1 MPELPEV
8 EVTKKALESALKK
21 TSITGVNI
29 RNKKL
34 RWPVEEKK
42 IRNIIHSD
50 IKKIYRRGKY
60 ILISCENGALILH
73 LGMSGS
79 IGIFDKNSKYH
90 KHDHVEFILKNKKVV
105 RLNDPR
111 RFGCVVWTNERPEEH
126 KLIKGLG
133 IEPLDE
139 KALGEYLFT
148 MSRSRKAAVKN
159 FIMNSNIVVGVGNIY
174 ASESLFR
181 SGINPVRSSSRISKQ
196 RYRKL
201 GEEIK
206 RVLNEAIE
214 MGGTTLRDFTYYNEV
229 RQIGYFKQ
237 KLFVYGRSG
246 EECKKC
252 SELIKDRIIAGRNSF
267 FCPKCQT

>member
-8 EVTKKALESALKK
+8 EVTKKALKSALEN
-21 TSITGVNI
+21 TSITGVKI
-29 RNKKL
+29 RNKNL

-42 IRNIIHSD
+42 IQNIIHSD
-50 IKKIYRRGKY
+50 IKKIDRRGKY
-60 ILISCENGALILH
+60 ILVSCDDGTLILH

-79 IGIFDKNSKYH
+79 IGVFDRNTKYH
-90 KHDHVEFILKNKKVV
+90 KHDHVEFMLQNKKTI

-111 RFGCVVWTNERPEEH
+111 RFGCVVWTDENPEEH
-126 KLIKGLG
+126 RLIKNLG
-133 IEPLDE
+133 IEPLE
-139 KALGEYLFT
+139 KEDLGEHLFI
-148 MSRSRKAAVKN
+148 MSRNRKAPVKS

-181 SGINPVRSSSRISKQ
+181 CGINPVRSSNRISKD

-201 GEEIK
+201 GKEIK
-206 RVLNEAIE
+206 VVLNEAIN

-252 SELIKDRIIAGRNSF
+252 DAPIKERVIGGRNSF
-267 FCPKCQT
+267 YCKKCQT

>member
-8 EVTKKALESALKK
+8 EVTKKALESALKN

-42 IRNIIHSD
+42 IRNIIRSD
-50 IKKIYRRGKY
+50 IKKIHRRGKY
-60 ILISCENGALILH
+60 ILITCENGALILH

-79 IGIFDKNSKYH
+79 IGVFDKNAKYH
-90 KHDHVEFILKNKKVV
+90 KHDHIEFILKNKKVV

-111 RFGCVVWTNERPEEH
+111 RFGCAVWTNEKPEEH
-126 KLIKGLG
+126 RLINSLG
-133 IEPLDE
+133 IEPLE
-139 KALGEYLFT
+139 EANLGEYLFT
-148 MSRSRKAAVKN
+148 MSRNRKAPVKN

-181 SGINPVRSSSRISKQ
+181 SGINPVRSSNRISKA
-196 RYRKL
+196 RYKKL
-201 GEEIK
+201 GKEIQG
-206 RVLNEAIE
+206 VLNEAID

-237 KLFVYGRSG
+237 KLFVYGKSG

-252 SELIKDRIIAGRNSF
+252 LEVIKERVIGGRNSF
-267 FCPKCQT
+267 YCSKCQT